1 MRALKRS
8 TFNLIACDSC
18 YDAQLNHT
26 ENKKRNRCDVPEVV
40 HEAVLSTIQTESENV
55 SLKQFY
61 TANIYIIA
69 TSMGFSTELGNIP
82 RIYMKR
88 K

>member
-18 YDAQLNHT
+18 DDAQLNHT
-26 ENKKRNRCDVPEVV
+26 ENKKKRDVPEVV
-40 HEAVLSTIQTESENV
+40 HVAGLSTIHTESENV

-82 RIYMKR
+82 RMYMKR